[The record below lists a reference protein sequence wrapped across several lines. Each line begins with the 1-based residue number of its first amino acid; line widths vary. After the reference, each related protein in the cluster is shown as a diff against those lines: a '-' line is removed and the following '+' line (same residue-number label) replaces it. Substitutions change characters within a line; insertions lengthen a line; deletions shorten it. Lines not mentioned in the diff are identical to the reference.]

1 MRRFLDSLYRLGG
14 YISALQLMVI
24 MVMVVLQVF
33 GRILDKAL
41 LTLGMDALGLQV
53 PGLAELAG
61 FLLLGATF
69 TGLAYTLTVG
79 GHIRVDL
86 LHRALPEKVQRA
98 LDIVVVVIALAITTF
113 ATWFSVL
120 LTYDSYDFGDVSI
133 GMVPVPLWIPQAV
146 MVVGLVWLLIALL
159 DALVGLITG
168 RITHLKDEAPQE

>member
-1 MRRFLDSLYRLGG
+1 MRRFLDSLYRIGG
-14 YISALQLMVI
+14 YLSALQLVTI
-24 MVMVVLQVF
+24 MVMVALQVL

-41 LTLGMDALGLQV
+41 LSLGMKSLGLQV

-86 LHRALPEKVQRA
+86 LHRALPERVQWVMN
-98 LDIVVVVIALAITTF
+98 LLVVVTATAIT
-113 ATWFSVL
+113 AYAAWYGAL
-120 LTYDSYDFGDVSI
+120 LAYDSYDFGDVSI

-146 MVVGLVWLLIALL
+146 MVLGLIWLLIALL
-159 DALVGLITG
+159 DALIGLISG

>member
-24 MVMVVLQVF
+24 MVMVVLQVS

-98 LDIVVVVIALAITTF
+98 LDIVVVVIALAITSF

>member
-24 MVMVVLQVF
+24 MVMVVLQVS

-41 LTLGMDALGLQV
+41 LTLGIDALGLQV

-98 LDIVVVVIALAITTF
+98 LDIVVVVIALAITSF

>member
-1 MRRFLDSLYRLGG
+1 MRRFLDTLYRLGG
-14 YISALQLMVI
+14 YISALQLFII
-24 MVMVVLQVF
+24 MVMVVLQVS

-41 LTLGMDALGLQV
+41 LTLGMKSLGLQV

-98 LDIVVVVIALAITTF
+98 LDILVTVIASAITGYGI
-113 ATWFSVL
+113 WFSVL
-120 LTYDSYDFGDVSI
+120 LAYDSYDFGDLSI
-133 GMVPVPLWIPQAV
+133 GMVPVPLWIPQTV

-159 DALVGLITG
+159 DALIGLITG
-168 RITHLKDEAPQE
+168 RITRIKDEAPQE

>member
-1 MRRFLDSLYRLGG
+1 MRRFLDTLYRLGG
-14 YISALQLMVI
+14 YISALQLFII
-24 MVMVVLQVF
+24 MVMVVLQVS

-41 LTLGMDALGLQV
+41 LTLGMNSLGLQV

-98 LDIVVVVIALAITTF
+98 LDILVTVIASAITGYGI
-113 ATWFSVL
+113 WFSVL
-120 LTYDSYDFGDVSI
+120 LAYDSYDFGDLSI
-133 GMVPVPLWIPQAV
+133 GMVPVPLWIPQTV
-146 MVVGLVWLLIALL
+146 MVVGLVWLLIALI

-168 RITHLKDEAPQE
+168 RLTRIKDEAPQE

>member
-1 MRRFLDSLYRLGG
+1 MRRFLDTLYRLGG
-14 YISALQLMVI
+14 YISALQLFII
-24 MVMVVLQVF
+24 MVMVVLQVS

-41 LTLGMDALGLQV
+41 LTLGMKSLGLQV

-86 LHRALPEKVQRA
+86 LHRALPGKVQRA
-98 LDIVVVVIALAITTF
+98 LDILVTVIASAITGYGI
-113 ATWFSVL
+113 WFSVL
-120 LTYDSYDFGDVSI
+120 LAYDSYDFGDLSI

-146 MVVGLVWLLIALL
+146 MVVGLVWLLIALI

-168 RITHLKDEAPQE
+168 RITRIKDEAPQE

>member
-14 YISALQLMVI
+14 YVSALQLMII
-24 MVMVVLQVF
+24 MVMVVLQVS

-41 LTLGMDALGLQV
+41 QALGMNALGLQV

-86 LHRALPEKVQRA
+86 LHRAMPENVQRA
-98 LDIVVVVIALAITTF
+98 LDILVTVIALAIT
-113 ATWFSVL
+113 AYGTWFSISL
-120 LTYDSYDFGDVSI
+120 AYDSYDFGDLSI

-146 MVVGLVWLLIALL
+146 MVVGLVWLLIALS
-159 DALVGLITG
+159 DALIGLITG

>member
-1 MRRFLDSLYRLGG
+1 MRRFLDFSYRLGG
-14 YISALQLMVI
+14 YLSALQLTII
-24 MVMVVLQVF
+24 MVMVVLQVL
-33 GRILDKAL
+33 GRILDKIL
-41 LTLGMDALGLQV
+41 LTLGLNSLGLQV

-86 LHRALPEKVQRA
+86 LHRALAERVQRVMDV
-98 LDIVVVVIALAITTF
+98 LVVVVALAIT
-113 ATWFSVL
+113 AYGTWFSVL
-120 LTYDSYDFGDVSI
+120 LAYDSYDFGDVSI

-146 MVVGLVWLLIALL
+146 MVIGLVWLLVALL
-159 DALVGLITG
+159 DALIGLISG

>member
-1 MRRFLDSLYRLGG
+1 MRRFLDSLYRIGG
-14 YISALQLMVI
+14 YLSALQLVTI
-24 MVMVVLQVF
+24 MVMVALQVL

-41 LTLGMDALGLQV
+41 LSLGMNSLGLQV

-86 LHRALPEKVQRA
+86 LHRALPERVQWVTN
-98 LDIVVVVIALAITTF
+98 LLVVVTATAIT
-113 ATWFSVL
+113 AYAAWYGAL
-120 LTYDSYDFGDVSI
+120 LAYDSYDFGDVSI

-146 MVVGLVWLLIALL
+146 MVLGLIWLLIALL
-159 DALVGLITG
+159 DALIGLISG

>member
-1 MRRFLDSLYRLGG
+1 MRRFLDTLYRLGG
-14 YISALQLMVI
+14 YISALQLFII
-24 MVMVVLQVF
+24 MVMVVLQVS

-41 LTLGMDALGLQV
+41 LTLGMKSLGLQV

-86 LHRALPEKVQRA
+86 LHRVLPEKVQRA
-98 LDIVVVVIALAITTF
+98 LDILVTVIASAITGYGI
-113 ATWFSVL
+113 WFSVL
-120 LTYDSYDFGDVSI
+120 LAYDSYDFGDLSI
-133 GMVPVPLWIPQAV
+133 GMVPVPLWIPQTV
-146 MVVGLVWLLIALL
+146 MVVGLVWLLIALI

-168 RITHLKDEAPQE
+168 RITRIKDEAPQE

>member
-1 MRRFLDSLYRLGG
+1 MNN
-14 YISALQLMVI
+14 
-24 MVMVVLQVF
+24 
-33 GRILDKAL
+33 KAL
-41 LTLGMDALGLQV
+41 LSLGMNSLGLQV

-86 LHRALPEKVQRA
+86 LHRALPERVQWVMN
-98 LDIVVVVIALAITTF
+98 LLVVVTATAIT
-113 ATWFSVL
+113 AYAAWYGAL
-120 LTYDSYDFGDVSI
+120 LAYDSYDFGDVSI

-146 MVVGLVWLLIALL
+146 MVLGLIWLLIALL
-159 DALVGLITG
+159 DALIGLISG

>member
-1 MRRFLDSLYRLGG
+1 MRRFLDTLYRLGG
-14 YISALQLMVI
+14 YISALQLFII
-24 MVMVVLQVF
+24 MVMVVLQVS

-41 LTLGMDALGLQV
+41 LTLGMKSLGLQV

-98 LDIVVVVIALAITTF
+98 LDILVTVIASAITGYGI
-113 ATWFSVL
+113 WFSVL
-120 LTYDSYDFGDVSI
+120 LAYDSYDFGDLSI
-133 GMVPVPLWIPQAV
+133 GMVPVPLWIPQTV
-146 MVVGLVWLLIALL
+146 MVVGLVWLLIALI

-168 RITHLKDEAPQE
+168 RITRIKDEAPQE

>member
-1 MRRFLDSLYRLGG
+1 MRRFLDTLYRLGG
-14 YISALQLMVI
+14 YISALQLFII
-24 MVMVVLQVF
+24 MVMVVLQVS

-41 LTLGMDALGLQV
+41 LILGMKSLGLQV

-98 LDIVVVVIALAITTF
+98 LDILVTVIASAITGYGI
-113 ATWFSVL
+113 WFSVL
-120 LTYDSYDFGDVSI
+120 LAYDSYDFGDLSI
-133 GMVPVPLWIPQAV
+133 GMVPVPLWIPQTV
-146 MVVGLVWLLIALL
+146 MVVGLVWLLIALI

-168 RITHLKDEAPQE
+168 RITRIKDEAPQE

>member
-24 MVMVVLQVF
+24 MVMVVLQVS

-41 LTLGMDALGLQV
+41 LTLGIDALGLQV

-98 LDIVVVVIALAITTF
+98 LDIVVVVIALAITAF

>member
-1 MRRFLDSLYRLGG
+1 MRRFLDTLYRLGG
-14 YISALQLMVI
+14 YISALQLFII
-24 MVMVVLQVF
+24 MVMVVLQVS

-41 LTLGMDALGLQV
+41 LTLGMKSLGLQV

-98 LDIVVVVIALAITTF
+98 LDLLVTVIASAITGYGI
-113 ATWFSVL
+113 WFSVL
-120 LTYDSYDFGDVSI
+120 LAYDSYDFGDLSI
-133 GMVPVPLWIPQAV
+133 GMVPVPLWIPQTV
-146 MVVGLVWLLIALL
+146 MVVGLVWLLIALI

-168 RITHLKDEAPQE
+168 RITRIKDEAPQE